1 MATNPLTRT
10 PLARL
15 FRRYPVRPPDSGMSR
30 RKGFWETVHLD
41 PWLMGL
47 LLLLMGSGLVVLYS
61 ASGQHAEMV
70 VGQVLRFGVALTIM
84 VGLAQLPPTTFLR
97 WAPLAYGAGVVMLLA
112 VELVGDIGM
121 GAQRWL
127 EIPGIIRFQPSE
139 MMKLAT
145 PLMVA
150 AYLSRTGLPPRLR
163 HLAVAALIIGA
174 PVVLIAMQPDLGT
187 SILVASAALI
197 VVLLAGLSWRLIA
210 CFMLL
215 AGAALPLLWINLQD
229 YQRQRVLTFLNPES
243 DPLGAGWNIIQ
254 STTAIGSGGIQG
266 KGWLEGTQ
274 SRLEFLPERH
284 TDFIIAVLG
293 EEFGLVGMT
302 ALLALY
308 LVIVCRG
315 LWLAAGAQDT
325 FGRLVAGS
333 IILTFFIYV
342 FVNVGMVSGILP
354 VVGVPL
360 PLISYGGT
368 SSVTL
373 LAGFGILM
381 SVHAYRRLLPR

>member
-1 MATNPLTRT
+1 MPWTTFS
-10 PLARL
+10 RL
-15 FRRYPVRPPDSGMSR
+15 LNRHPVRPPDSGISR
-30 RKGFWETVHLD
+30 RKSLWENIHLD
-41 PWLMGL
+41 PWLLGL
-47 LLLLMGSGLVVLYS
+47 LLLLMSSGLLVLYS
-61 ASGQHAEMV
+61 ASGQNGEMV
-70 VGQVLRFGVALTIM
+70 SGQALRFGVALAVM
-84 VGLAQLPPTTFLR
+84 AVLAQFPPGTFLR
-97 WAPLAYGAGVVMLLA
+97 WAPLAYGVGVAMLLA

-121 GAQRWL
+121 GAKRWL
-127 EIPGIIRFQPSE
+127 EIPGVIRFQPSE

-150 AYLSRTGLPPRLR
+150 AYLSRTGMPPRLR
-163 HLAVAALIIGA
+163 HLLVSALIIGA
-174 PVVLIAMQPDLGT
+174 PVMLIAMQPDLGT

-197 VVLLAGLSWRLIA
+197 VVLLAGLSWRLIG
-210 CFMLL
+210 FFLLML
-215 AGAALPLLWINLQD
+215 GAALPLLWMNLQN

-254 STTAIGSGGIQG
+254 STTAIGSGGVWG
-266 KGWLEGTQ
+266 KGWFEGTQ
-274 SRLEFLPERH
+274 SQLEFLPERH

-302 ALLALY
+302 VLLALY
-308 LVIVCRG
+308 VIIVCRG

-381 SVHAYRRLLPR
+381 SVHAHRRLLPR

>member
-1 MATNPLTRT
+1 MPWTTFS
-10 PLARL
+10 RL
-15 FRRYPVRPPDSGMSR
+15 LNRYPVRPPDSGMSR
-30 RKGFWETVHLD
+30 RKSLWENVHLD
-41 PWLMGL
+41 PWLLGL
-47 LLLLMGSGLVVLYS
+47 LLLLMSSGLLVLYS
-61 ASGQHAEMV
+61 ASGRHGDMV
-70 VGQVLRFGVALTIM
+70 LGQALRFGVALAVM
-84 VGLAQLPPTTFLR
+84 VVLAQFPPGTFLR
-97 WAPLAYGAGVVMLLA
+97 WAPLAYGAGVAMLLA

-127 EIPGIIRFQPSE
+127 EIPGVIRFQPSE

-150 AYLSRTGLPPRLR
+150 AYLSRTGMPPRLR
-163 HLAVAALIIGA
+163 HLVVSAVIIGA

-197 VVLLAGLSWRLIA
+197 VVLLAGLSWRLIGV
-210 CFMLL
+210 FLLML
-215 AGAALPLLWINLQD
+215 GAALPLLWINLQN

-254 STTAIGSGGIQG
+254 STTAIGSGGVWG
-266 KGWLEGTQ
+266 KGWFEGTQ
-274 SRLEFLPERH
+274 SQLEFLPERH

-308 LVIVCRG
+308 VIIVCRG

-360 PLISYGGT
+360 PLISFGGT

-381 SVHAYRRLLPR
+381 SVHAHRRLLPR